1 MMGIGSRRASMMMT
15 WREEE
20 GEGGEE
26 DLEGEAE
33 GGAEGEDLEA
43 EGRSPTMMLPQA
55 GQRGLRV
62 PGVRNCMVWSYSKKT
77 RRMDPLSG

>member
-20 GEGGEE
+20 
-26 DLEGEAE
+26 DLEEGAE
-33 GGAEGEDLEA
+33 GGVEGEDLEA
-43 EGRSPTMMLPQA
+43 EGSPMMPPQEE
-55 GQRGLRV
+55 QRGRRV

-77 RRMDPLSG
+77 SRMDPLSG